1 MILQA
6 LTYKPQKSTTWHFQ
20 WIKKGQKPSLTINP
34 GEISGFEKYFQ
45 NAPPTL
51 STFYLGV
58 TGTQRFEVADW
69 LNQQAQK
76 LGLDQYVTEFQVSLN
91 HPFQNRINGIDAQGN
106 PINEYELTKA
116 TTALKHQLAGAWS
129 QVVMSSDAL
138 DNQTKIELLTAAASG
153 DVNEFLPLSS
163 VVFSKAVENMH
174 PEFQSA
180 RAIIFPAIPLAF
192 KDWRGK
198 PVKMIAF
205 KKETIVSIKPMWRV
219 EDELAA

>member
-1 MILQA
+1 MILPAQA
-6 LTYKPQKSTTWHFQ
+6 YKPQKSTTWHFQ
-20 WIKKGQKPSLTINP
+20 WIKRGQKPSLTINP
-34 GEISGFEKYFQ
+34 GEISGFEKYFH
-45 NAPPTL
+45 NSPPTL
-51 STFYLGV
+51 ASFYLGV

-69 LNQQAQK
+69 LNKQAQK
-76 LGLDQYVTEFQVSLN
+76 LSLDQYVTEFQVSLN
-91 HPFQNRINGIDAQGN
+91 HTFKNRINGIDAKGD

-129 QVVMSSDAL
+129 QVVMSNESL
-138 DNQTKIELLTAAASG
+138 DTQIKIELLTAAASG

-163 VVFSKAVENMH
+163 VIFSKAMENMH

-180 RAIIFPAIPLAF
+180 RAIIFPAIPLAVR
-192 KDWRGK
+192 DWRGK